1 MKIADLNTGTGQL
14 RDALDLLQRAWS
26 DARQK
31 WNDANARN
39 IEENHLRPLASE
51 LAAAFPAIEQLA
63 AVLDK
68 AGREC
73 GPSP

>member
-14 RDALDLLQRAWS
+14 RDALDVLQRAWA
-26 DARQK
+26 DVREK

-39 IEENHLRPLASE
+39 IEENHLRPLAGE
-51 LAAAFPAIEQLA
+51 LAAAFPAIDQLA
-63 AVLDK
+63 ALLDK

-73 GPSP
+73 GPAT

>member
-1 MKIADLNTGTGQL
+1 MKIADLNTGMAQL
-14 RDALDLLQRAWS
+14 REALDVLERAWFEV
-26 DARQK
+26 REK
-31 WNDANARN
+31 WDDANSRN
-39 IEENHLRPLASE
+39 IEENHLRPLGSDLASA
-51 LAAAFPAIEQLA
+51 LPAIEQLA

>member
-14 RDALDLLQRAWS
+14 RDAIDLLQRTWS
-26 DARQK
+26 EARQK

-39 IEENHLRPLASE
+39 IDENHLQLLRSE

-63 AVLDK
+63 AVLDQ

>member
-14 RDALDLLQRAWS
+14 RDAMDVLQRAWS

-39 IEENHLRPLASE
+39 IEENHLRPLGSD
-51 LAAAFPAIEQLA
+51 LAAAFPAIDQLA
-63 AVLDK
+63 AVLEK

>member
-1 MKIADLNTGTGQL
+1 MKIADLNTGAGQL
-14 RDALDLLQRAWS
+14 RDAIDVLQRAWS
-26 DARQK
+26 DARQQ

-39 IEENHLRPLASE
+39 IGDNHLQPLCRE
-51 LAAAFPAIEQLA
+51 LAPAFPAIEQLA
-63 AVLDK
+63 AILDQ